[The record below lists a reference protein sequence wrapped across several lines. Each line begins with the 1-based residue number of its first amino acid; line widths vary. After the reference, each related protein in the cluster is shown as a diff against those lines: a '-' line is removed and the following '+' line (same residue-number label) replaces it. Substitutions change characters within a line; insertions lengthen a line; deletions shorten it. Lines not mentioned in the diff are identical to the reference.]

1 MMDFFKHSISNWV
14 KYDKYE
20 YKKDSNGTL
29 YIKPADNAT
38 PTIYN
43 PLKNTQ
49 QIVIDALNIGAKCM
63 SREKDAVI
71 QKDILKF
78 VNDYGLLGIM
88 TAMPTTTKFIDY
100 EYVYFAKKFLNKES
114 MSSLEYADLFFPFE
128 KPEIQKGADNSVR
141 WDIATDTAMMA
152 LALTMGDRPTAVNM
166 EFQRI
171 YAEKY
176 DWIKAT
182 FKDLAF
188 TFITTQ
194 MIYDEDV
201 KLEEQQKDLYKAALN
216 SLENFAPTYRIMPTD
231 NKPTL
236 VWEFSSLLSIIQI
249 MMCFM
254 LTDEKSSIKLCRKC
268 HKVFLANR
276 SNASFC
282 SGRCKN
288 QYNVYKS
295 RAKKKKD

>member
-20 YKKDSNGTL
+20 YRKDSDGTL
-29 YIKPADNAT
+29 YIMPTDDAV

-43 PLKNTQ
+43 PLKNTE
-49 QIVIDALNIGAKCM
+49 QIVVDALNIGAKCM
-63 SREKDAVI
+63 SREKDDII

-78 VNDYGLLGIM
+78 VNDYGLFGIM
-88 TAMPTTTKFIDY
+88 TAMPTTTNFMNY
-100 EYVYFAKKFLNKES
+100 EYVYFAKKFSNKES
-114 MSSLEYADLFFPFE
+114 MPSSEYADLFFPFE
-128 KPEIQKGADNSVR
+128 KPDIKRGADNSVGLSVEG
-141 WDIATDTAMMA
+141 DTAMMA
-152 LALTMGDRPTAVNM
+152 IALTMSERPLAVNM

-171 YAEKY
+171 YAERY
-176 DWIKAT
+176 DWVKGT

-201 KLEEQQKDLYKAALN
+201 SLNEQQKDLYKAALN

-231 NKPTL
+231 NQPTM
-236 VWEFSSLLSIIQI
+236 VWEFSSLLSVIQI
-249 MMCFM
+249 MLCFM
-254 LTDEKSSIKLCRKC
+254 LTDEKNTIKLCKKC
-268 HKVFLANR
+268 HKVFLASR

-282 SGRCKN
+282 SGKCKN

-295 RAKKKKD
+295 RAKKKE